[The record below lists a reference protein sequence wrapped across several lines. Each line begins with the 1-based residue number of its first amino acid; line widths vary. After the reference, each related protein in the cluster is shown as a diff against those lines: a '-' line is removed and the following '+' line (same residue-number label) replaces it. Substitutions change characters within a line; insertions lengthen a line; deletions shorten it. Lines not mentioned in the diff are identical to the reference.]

1 VSLEWGKI
9 VKSINWTLVFNLI
22 NFAILLYLLKRFL
35 FKPALAYLD
44 RRRDLIAARMQS
56 ALEGEK
62 RAEELVAEQEA
73 ELASAKERSAKIVD
87 EARLRSAEMIL
98 EAKRR
103 AKDEAERIVK
113 EARIQM
119 EEERDRSIRELKDA
133 YAEIAILAAERVLD
147 REVKIEDHRR
157 LLDRLLSEIDDEA
170 LRVGS

>member
-1 VSLEWGKI
+1 MSLEWGKI

-22 NFAILLYLLKRFL
+22 NFAILLYLLKRLL

-44 RRRDLIAARMQS
+44 RRRGLIAERMRS
-56 ALEGEK
+56 AAEGEK
-62 RAEELVAEQEA
+62 RAEELVAEREA
-73 ELASAKERSAKIVD
+73 ELAAARERSAEIIDGAK
-87 EARLRSAEMIL
+87 LRAAEMIQA
-98 EAKRR
+98 AKDR
-103 AKDEAERIVK
+103 AKVEAERIVT

-119 EEERDRSIRELKDA
+119 AQERDRLIGELKDA

-157 LLDRLLSEIDDEA
+157 LLDQLLSEIDDEA